1 MSPQMTDAV
10 CKSSFFHLR
19 FIAKIR
25 TFLSFNATQILI
37 HAFGTSKIDT
47 YNALVFGV
55 PIFEPQKL
63 QRGLN
68 AAARLAPEAHKE
80 I

>member
-25 TFLSFNATQILI
+25 TFLSFNATQVLI

-55 PIFEPQKL
+55 LIYEPQKL

-68 AAARLAPEAHKE
+68 AAAGLAPEAHKE